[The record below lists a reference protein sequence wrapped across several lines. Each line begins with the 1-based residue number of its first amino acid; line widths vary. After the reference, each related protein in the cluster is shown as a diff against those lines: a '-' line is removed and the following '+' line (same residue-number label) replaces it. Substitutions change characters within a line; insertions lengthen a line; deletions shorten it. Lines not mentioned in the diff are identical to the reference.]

1 MQLPVDE
8 EDEEFKRPRFVA
20 DNSNSKGKEWI
31 ATEES
36 SEKERPEELA
46 CYIMIGFGVGLRGEE
61 VPLVSLE
68 GMLYFWEE
76 TGAEAEAQPYTMI
89 TLFGQ
94 FKEETGYRWH
104 CLPLYENG
112 EVESHSG
119 LG

>member
-1 MQLPVDE
+1 
-8 EDEEFKRPRFVA
+8 
-20 DNSNSKGKEWI
+20 
-31 ATEES
+31 
-36 SEKERPEELA
+36 
-46 CYIMIGFGVGLRGEE
+46 MIGFGVGLRGEE

-104 CLPLYENG
+104 CLPLCEK
-112 EVESHSG
+112 
-119 LG
+119 